1 MTQQQFKLLFD
12 MHFDEIRNYVYYRSG
27 DKDLATDIAQE
38 TFLKMWEKQF
48 DVQNKNVKGLLY
60 KIAGNLFSSNY
71 RHQKVEMNF
80 RLAQK
85 NIENQAS
92 PDEQLQFK
100 ELVSQYEIALAALPE
115 KQRIVFLMSR
125 IDKLKY
131 NEIAE
136 SLDLSVKAVEKRMSQ
151 ALLFLKT
158 KMKQ

>member
-1 MTQQQFKLLFD
+1 

-27 DKDLATDIAQE
+27 DKDLATDTAQE

-71 RHQKVEMNF
+71 RHHKVEMNF
-80 RLAQK
+80 RLALK
-85 NIENQAS
+85 DNENQAS

-100 ELVSQYEIALAALPE
+100 DLVSQYEIALAALPE